1 MPKSLIIEV
10 FCPQTN
16 DTAPA
21 AGAPVNRQVRLQS
34 ERLAKDAD
42 LSKSAFDST
51 QGQVAVILQNLSAE
65 SKTLFEGGK
74 RYKVTIEPVE

>member
-1 MPKSLIIEV
+1 MPKSLVLEV

-34 ERLAKDAD
+34 DRLAKDAD
-42 LSKSAFDST
+42 LSKSAFDSL
-51 QGQVAVILQNLSAE
+51 QGQVAVIFQNLNADSA
-65 SKTLFEGGK
+65 SMFEGGK
-74 RYKVTIEPVE
+74 KYKVTIEPVE

>member
-1 MPKSLIIEV
+1 MPKPLVLEV

-16 DTAPA
+16 DTAAA

-42 LSKSAFDST
+42 LSQTPFDSV
-51 QGQVAVILQNLSAE
+51 QGQVAVTLQNLSVD
-65 SKTLFEGGK
+65 SKSMFEGGK
-74 RYKVTIEPVE
+74 RYKVTIELVE

>member
-1 MPKSLIIEV
+1 MPKSLVLEV

-16 DTAPA
+16 DTASA
-21 AGAPVNRQVRLQS
+21 ADAPVNRQVRLQS

-42 LSKSAFDST
+42 LSKSVFDSV
-51 QGQVAVILQNLSAE
+51 QGQIAVTFQNLSAD
-65 SKTLFEGGK
+65 SKSMFEGGK

>member
-1 MPKSLIIEV
+1 MPKSLVLEV
-10 FCPQTN
+10 FCPQTG

-42 LSKSAFDST
+42 LSKSAFDSV
-51 QGQVAVILQNLSAE
+51 QGQVAVILQNLTAD
-65 SKTLFEGGK
+65 SKSMFEGGK
-74 RYKVTIEPVE
+74 KYKVTIEPTE